1 MIQLHVYRDF
11 LQFKHDILP
20 FLKAYEQENNLI
32 LGVLY
37 SPQLPLFMA
46 TMVKEGNIIGVMLQ
60 THPNQVIVS
69 KHFVEKED
77 REELVKQLCI
87 AYPHIPG
94 LIGEK
99 KLVESVAKGVAFLQ
113 NKQVRLGMNQCIYVL
128 ERVEKEADD
137 NGVFHEVLLKERPL
151 IEKWINEFCHA
162 IHLPTTNEEASEK
175 AAELIESHRL
185 FGWKINGELVSMAA
199 VTRPTENNI
208 AVNYVYTPSEKRGS
222 GYASS
227 CVAALSQHMLNEGY
241 KTISLYTDL
250 ANSTSNKIYQE
261 IGYKPVMESILLF
274 LEDRKKNSS
283 A

>member
-1 MIQLHVYRDF
+1 MVQLHVYTDF

-20 FLKAYEQENNLI
+20 FLMKYEQENNLI

-46 TMVKEGNIIGVMLQ
+46 TVVKDGDLVGVMLQ
-60 THPNQVIVS
+60 THPRQVIVS
-69 KHFVEKED
+69 KHFITSED
-77 REELVKQLCI
+77 RKEFAKQLCI

-94 LIGEK
+94 LIGERG
-99 KLVESVAKGVAFLQ
+99 LVEDTAKQIAAHF

-128 ERVEKEADD
+128 QTVEKEAG
-137 NGVFHEVLLKERPL
+137 NKGLFYQVLPEEQPI
-151 IEKWINEFCHA
+151 IEKWVYEFCQDV
-162 IHLPTTNEEASEK
+162 HLPTTKEEANEK

-185 FGWKINGELVSMAA
+185 FGWRVNDELVSMAA

-208 AVNYVYTPSEKRGS
+208 TVNYVYTPKEKRGS

-227 CVAALSQHMLNEGY
+227 CVSALSQRMLNEGY
-241 KTISLYTDL
+241 KTTSLYTDL
-250 ANSTSNKIYQE
+250 ANPTSNKIYQK

-274 LEDRKKNSS
+274 LEEHKKNSS